1 MNKMINLFKVI
12 LVIMILQFANLQVC
26 KSETVSDSLNF
37 GKKYGT
43 VALIGLGYP
52 FSGKSNAFF
61 DTFNQYFQIDEIL
74 VKSIPSVFFRFKGE
88 FIKNFRFG
96 IDVEYFRQYFNES
109 YYVPIPDTLG
119 GGFRDYSQNMYLNNL
134 PIMLIAEYIPFD
146 LPYKTYF
153 GTSIGLNIQTIQW
166 EETYSSSIKVDTRSG
181 GEHFNGLVYS
191 PAIKLYTGME
201 LKFDRH
207 SVKSFI
213 NSLVLETA
221 VIYNY
226 GNIDIFKQVK
236 EQFNPI
242 PNELEQKYSIVP
254 YNIMI
259 NLGVTLDFDPITQ
272 QSNI

>member
-1 MNKMINLFKVI
+1 
-12 LVIMILQFANLQVC
+12 MILQFATLQDC
-26 KSETVSDSLNF
+26 KSETVSDSLIF

-74 VKSIPSVFFRFKGE
+74 VKSLPSVFFRFKGE
-88 FIKNFRFG
+88 FIENFRFG

-119 GGFRDYSQNMYLNNL
+119 GGWRDYSQNMYLNNL
-134 PIMLIAEYIPFD
+134 PILLIAEYIPFD

-153 GTSIGLNIQTIQW
+153 GTSIGLNFQTIQW
-166 EETYSSSIKVDTRSG
+166 EESYSSSIKTDTRSG

-191 PAIKLYTGME
+191 PTIKLYTGME

-207 SVKSFI
+207 SVRSFI
-213 NSLVLETA
+213 NSLVLETG

-226 GNIDIFKQVK
+226 GNIDIFKEVK
-236 EQFNPI
+236 SQFNPI

-254 YNIMI
+254 YNIVI